1 MSKSIITSVLALATC
16 VGAFAQSEATQ
27 ESYRIV
33 VSRNENGKTVT
44 LDSTFTSEE
53 AFNDFAKNN
62 HLMIREG
69 DELSQLGDSI
79 KMKIHSIRMNRDI
92 PELDNSELKASLQK
106 LKDELKQMDIDLEM
120 DDNLS
125 AALSLSKDFKSL
137 NDTLQLMKIQIAD
150 MDSLFD
156 KVKFIA
162 LASDDLNKIE
172 ADDMDESGKTII
184 IQKKVISKNSD
195 EATEAPNNS
204 SDAEAK
210 AKATSANASDDYKL
224 NLLDFKL
231 TPNPSQGKFNLVFR
245 SESTSPVQISVY
257 DFNGSEV
264 YADKINNFSGS
275 YNGIINLENKSKGNY
290 VLKIRQDNR
299 WVSHKLVLN

>member
-16 VGAFAQSEATQ
+16 TGAFAQSEATQ

-33 VSRNENGKTVT
+33 VSRNDNGKTVT
-44 LDSTFTSEE
+44 LDSTFTSEK

-62 HLMIREG
+62 HLMIRKG
-69 DELSQLGDSI
+69 DELVQLGDSI
-79 KMKIHSIRMNRDI
+79 KMKVRDIRLNKDI
-92 PELDNSELKASLQK
+92 PEPDNSELKASLEK
-106 LKDELKQMDIDLEM
+106 LKEELKQLNIDLELE
-120 DDNLS
+120 DNLS
-125 AALSLSKDFKSL
+125 AAFSLSKDFKSL
-137 NDTLQLMKIQIAD
+137 NDTLQLMKIQIDD

-156 KVKFIA
+156 KIKVIA
-162 LASDDLNKIE
+162 WEPDAFSAIADIN
-172 ADDMDESGKTII
+172 ADDSGRTIV
-184 IQKKVISKNSD
+184 IQKKTTNKANEGINADS
-195 EATEAPNNS
+195 NNS
-204 SDAEAK
+204 SNAD
-210 AKATSANASDDYKL
+210 ANAKTSPSNPSDDYKL

-231 TPNPSQGKFNLVFR
+231 TPNPSQGKFNLTFR

-275 YNGIINLENKSKGNY
+275 YNGIINMENKSKGNY